1 MPDWKCGGIKAATR
15 DTKGETS
22 YSCGFWPNVWGRGN
36 LRGKLQNVGGTSPFV
51 KDLYS
56 K

>member
-15 DTKGETS
+15 DMCGETP
-22 YSCGFWPNVWGRGN
+22 YSGGFWPNVGGRGN
-36 LRGKLQNVGGTSPFV
+36 LRGKLQNVGGKSPFAG
-51 KDLYS
+51 DLYS